1 MPPESNQH
9 CADSFTLIEL
19 VSVIAILG
27 LLTALLLSPI
37 ASLTTAEDINTAAHK
52 IASVLDAGRAYAM
65 ANNTY
70 VWVGLYEENAMALEP
85 SNTTPPYPGQGRIIL
100 ATVASK
106 NGTSDCQDPN
116 STTANRIPLIPN
128 QIAQVGRLTVIEN
141 LHLTDIGPPQSS
153 LPNASDPNAIN
164 GRPKSPY
171 TFGSP
176 TVDYQNRISSDDTH
190 APFNQTLHPFTIQ
203 EYTFHKTIRFNPRG
217 EANINGTYALR
228 RVAEIGLRPTHG
240 DAVDL
245 NSNNVVAI
253 QFGGLSGKCRIY
265 RQ

>member
-1 MPPESNQH
+1 VPPESSKTRV
-9 CADSFTLIEL
+9 DSFTLIEL

-27 LLTALLLSPI
+27 LLSAFLLPAI
-37 ASLTTAEDINTAAHK
+37 ASHRTAGHISNAAHEV
-52 IASVLDAGRAYAM
+52 AGVLDAGRAYAM

-70 VWVGLYEENAMALEP
+70 VWVGLYEESATASGP
-85 SNTTPPYPGQGRIIL
+85 SNATPPYPGQGRIIL
-100 ATVASK
+100 ATVASR
-106 NGTSDCQDPN
+106 NGTNDCQDPN
-116 STTANRIPLIPN
+116 STTTNRIPLIPN

-141 LHLTDIGPPQSS
+141 LHLTDIGPPQSF
-153 LPNASDPNAIN
+153 LPNASDPNSIN

-171 TFGSP
+171 AFGSP
-176 TVDYQNRISSDDTH
+176 TIDYQNRISSDDTH
-190 APFNQTLHPFTIQ
+190 TPFNQTLCPFSIQ
-203 EYTFHKTIRFNPRG
+203 EYTFYKTIRFNPRG

-240 DAVDL
+240 NAVDL
-245 NSNNVVAI
+245 MSNNVVAI